1 MLLFL
6 LMCYLVYTWKSSYM
20 ICSVSLMVYSD
31 FLFLLESHT
40 SQFCCLY
47 LEWVQDLNSGPFFHR
62 YLKPKLLDSIEL
74 LKILLPTYSP
84 HAQASPCYM
93 AEKVLVC
100 VLTNLPLNF
109 LWHVEIS
116 LCFLRAWISKC
127 VFKIW
132 VIFYLVFSGVCSR
145 KVSPP
150 VGSIKVP
157 EFLYYVFCP
166 LSQYHTFLNSLPL
179 VSSGCYIIIKS

>member
-1 MLLFL
+1 MFSFFNGLFWFSISSGVTHISILLPL
-6 LMCYLVYTWKSSYM
+6 P
-20 ICSVSLMVYSD
+20 
-31 FLFLLESHT
+31 
-40 SQFCCLY
+40 
-47 LEWVQDLNSGPFFHR
+47 WVGRIPCFRSFFHR
-62 YLKPKLLDSIEL
+62 YLKSKLLYSIEL
-74 LKILLPTYSP
+74 LKILLLTYSP

-100 VLTNLPLNF
+100 VLTNLRLNF

-127 VFKIW
+127 VFEIW
-132 VIFYLVFSGVCSR
+132 VIFYLLFSGVCSR

-157 EFLYYVFCP
+157 DLLYYVFGP
-166 LSQYHTFLNSLPL
+166 LSQYHTFLNSLSL
-179 VSSGCYIIIKS
+179 VSSGCCIIIKSWIFPSKCHLLPHCC